1 MDSPQKKICVGRR
14 GAGRVLFVYMGVCS
28 LLSARVGAPAELAWR
43 RVVRYIL
50 KIVFF
55 FEVLFGLV
63 PSVPYVRSLNQV
75 NLPQYPPFGALFHY
89 LETFSVISCVPTR
102 ARQDQL
108 ASS

>member
-1 MDSPQKKICVGRR
+1 MRGRAALSRLGSISSFCVGRR

-55 FEVLFGLV
+55 EVFFGLV

-75 NLPQYPPFGALFHY
+75 NLPRYPLFGAFF
-89 LETFSVISCVPTR
+89 TT
-102 ARQDQL
+102 
-108 ASS
+108 